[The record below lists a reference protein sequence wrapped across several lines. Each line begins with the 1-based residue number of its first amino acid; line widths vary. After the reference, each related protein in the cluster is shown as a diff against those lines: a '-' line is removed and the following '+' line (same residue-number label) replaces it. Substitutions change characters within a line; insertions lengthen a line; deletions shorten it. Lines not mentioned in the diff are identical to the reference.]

1 MTEHESPALVPLSE
15 AMRVLGLP
23 RTTAYKLAR
32 TGWLIPDALP
42 VFYIGG
48 YKVTRAQ
55 LSRVVN
61 EGITRAEA
69 S

>member
-23 RTTAYKLAR
+23 RTTAYKLAKS
-32 TGWLIPDALP
+32 GQLCPGLP

>member
-23 RTTAYKLAR
+23 RTTAYRLAK
-32 TGWLIPDALP
+32 TGQLCPGLP